1 MKADLPSNESF
12 TVENTFNVED
22 SPMESRQT
30 PAFNVQI
37 SVQIDTTTPIA
48 EPENNFE
55 EEDDP
60 FDHLDLH
67 EELMAGN
74 LLAHEIIEEMKQGND
89 EYDEEIWELF
99 SSDEENPLEESKEPK
114 MQKTESEKPTKR
126 RRNTVQDLPLAKT
139 KSQPIKKEKK
149 FDERTRHQTMTAMD
163 WDDDLW
169 TQETV
174 DDWEPDNDP
183 EELDLLAADALFDM
197 IINGMDMTSER
208 MRSTVVLMQ
217 TQSNDSRASKIL
229 NDGEL
234 NEVVD
239 GIGYVDPK
247 TDAEM
252 KEMIAEIISAITTG
266 DEDEDMQSIDIFA
279 QSISA

>member
-1 MKADLPSNESF
+1 MKTDLPSNELF
-12 TVENTFNVED
+12 TVENTCNVED
-22 SPMESRQT
+22 SAMDSRQT

-37 SVQIDTTTPIA
+37 SVQIDTTTPIS

-55 EEDDP
+55 EEYGP
-60 FDHLDLH
+60 FVHLDLH
-67 EELMAGN
+67 EELMAGIM
-74 LLAHEIIEEMKQGND
+74 LAHEIIDEMKQGND

-169 TQETV
+169 T
-174 DDWEPDNDP
+174 
-183 EELDLLAADALFDM
+183 
-197 IINGMDMTSER
+197 
-208 MRSTVVLMQ
+208 
-217 TQSNDSRASKIL
+217 
-229 NDGEL
+229 
-234 NEVVD
+234 
-239 GIGYVDPK
+239 
-247 TDAEM
+247 
-252 KEMIAEIISAITTG
+252 
-266 DEDEDMQSIDIFA
+266 
-279 QSISA
+279 

>member
-1 MKADLPSNESF
+1 MKTELPSNESF

>member
-1 MKADLPSNESF
+1 MKTKTPSNESF

-30 PAFNVQI
+30 PTFNVQI
-37 SVQIDTTTPIA
+37 SVQIDTTTPIS
-48 EPENNFE
+48 EPENNFD
-55 EEDDP
+55 EEDGP

-67 EELMAGN
+67 EELMVGN
-74 LLAHEIIEEMKQGND
+74 MLAHEIIEEMKQGND

-126 RRNTVQDLPLAKT
+126 RRNTVQDLPLSKT

-149 FDERTRHQTMTAMD
+149 FEERTRHQTMTAMD

-217 TQSNDSRASKIL
+217 TQSNDSRASKVL

>member
-1 MKADLPSNESF
+1 M
-12 TVENTFNVED
+12 
-22 SPMESRQT
+22 
-30 PAFNVQI
+30 QI

-48 EPENNFE
+48 EPENNFD
-55 EEDDP
+55 EEDGP

-67 EELMAGN
+67 EELLAGN
-74 LLAHEIIEEMKQGND
+74 MLAHEIIEEMKQGND

-169 TQETV
+169 T
-174 DDWEPDNDP
+174 
-183 EELDLLAADALFDM
+183 
-197 IINGMDMTSER
+197 
-208 MRSTVVLMQ
+208 
-217 TQSNDSRASKIL
+217 
-229 NDGEL
+229 
-234 NEVVD
+234 
-239 GIGYVDPK
+239 
-247 TDAEM
+247 
-252 KEMIAEIISAITTG
+252 
-266 DEDEDMQSIDIFA
+266 
-279 QSISA
+279 